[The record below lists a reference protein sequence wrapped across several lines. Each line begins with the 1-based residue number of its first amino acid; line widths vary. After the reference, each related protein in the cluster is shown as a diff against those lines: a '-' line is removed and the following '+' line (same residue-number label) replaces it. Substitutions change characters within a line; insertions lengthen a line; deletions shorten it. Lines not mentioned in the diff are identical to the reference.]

1 MFMNKGFTLIEIL
14 ISFIILSIILLISS
28 NILNTS
34 LISKDISYD
43 KLQNIKEMKLASTI
57 IRRDLRQAVNVIG
70 RDFFGNFDKGT
81 FIANYSNNSII
92 FNSFINDISLDSSPV
107 KKIMYYSD
115 DKNLYRRQYYASNP
129 YLIDDYFESI
139 LIKDITSLKFSFMHE
154 KRWYNTWPVEEITSK
169 KIPTLVR
176 IDFKKNN
183 NEYFWIIE
191 PNIKYVYQ
199 Q

>member
-81 FIANYSNNSII
+81 FMANYNNNSII
-92 FNSFINDISLDSSPV
+92 FFP
-107 KKIMYYSD
+107 
-115 DKNLYRRQYYASNP
+115 
-129 YLIDDYFESI
+129 F
-139 LIKDITSLKFSFMHE
+139 
-154 KRWYNTWPVEEITSK
+154 NT
-169 KIPTLVR
+169 L
-176 IDFKKNN
+176 
-183 NEYFWIIE
+183 
-191 PNIKYVYQ
+191 
-199 Q
+199 